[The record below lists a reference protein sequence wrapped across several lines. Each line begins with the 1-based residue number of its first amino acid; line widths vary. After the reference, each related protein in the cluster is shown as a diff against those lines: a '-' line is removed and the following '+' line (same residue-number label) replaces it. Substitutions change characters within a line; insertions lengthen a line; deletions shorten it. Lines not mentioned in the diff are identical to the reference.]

1 MAIDH
6 DATTRKELLELVAR
20 VPDEEL
26 PTAKRMLLSLLVDP
40 MWLSIESARVEQE
53 ELTPEAR
60 AALGEAR
67 MSLEGGEGLSH
78 EEIVGEFGR

>member
-6 DATTRKELLELVAR
+6 DATTRKELLELAAR

-60 AALGEAR
+60 AALDNFAENLGKPCQEADQPA
-67 MSLEGGEGLSH
+67 L
-78 EEIVGEFGR
+78 V

>member
-6 DATTRKELLELVAR
+6 DATTREELLELAAR

-53 ELTPEAR
+53 ELTPGAR
-60 AALGEAR
+60 AALDEAR
-67 MSLEGGEGLSH
+67 ISLEGGEGLSH
-78 EEIVGEFGR
+78 EEIVHEFGR

>member
-60 AALGEAR
+60 ATLGDAR
-67 MSLEGGEGLSH
+67 ISLEGGEGLSH
-78 EEIVGEFGR
+78 EEIIGELGR